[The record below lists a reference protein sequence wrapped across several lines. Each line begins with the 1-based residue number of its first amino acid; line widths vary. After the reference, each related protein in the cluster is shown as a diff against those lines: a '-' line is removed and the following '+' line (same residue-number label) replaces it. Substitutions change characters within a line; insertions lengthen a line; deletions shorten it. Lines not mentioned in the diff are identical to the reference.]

1 MKTARKS
8 SNHGY
13 ISIRSRLIA
22 AVAMLLV
29 ASFMVVS
36 SSYAWFT
43 LSTAPEITGIDTAVG
58 ANGNLEIALYTG
70 EAVAESGIGDTNQNV
85 KWGNLIDL
93 GDDTY
98 GLKTISLYPARLNV
112 TGDATNGWSI
122 EYEKPLMTPV
132 YSADGRIS
140 ALNDGTLTGPYD
152 GKSFDSSKT
161 SNGVRGIGNAT
172 SMSQQ
177 QLDFRTAQIAAARGG
192 SDAKSYATTA
202 LSNAGSTLAGMAAT
216 HAGAGETDNN
226 LYNLTD
232 IGVMLSTLGDAVN
245 GLDTAALNFIRAT
258 VASKNGTATDEAY
271 NTERDTYFATS
282 VDDATLEGWVN
293 DTTSVYK
300 FGENTTLQALW
311 DVREKVNNA
320 VVAAKAKFDALDA
333 STLAEDGTRTP
344 DENAK
349 DGIVTDAKWA
359 DVTSVLGGLVD
370 MNTILV
376 ENYKTTELKANIEAL
391 ISAVTSG
398 KGITVT
404 LMPADTTASNY
415 NAETGDGVYCELAKV
430 TGNFNVPIMIEEITY
445 GSIPL
450 KNIKATMKT
459 EVENAPTIKLVDNF
473 PTPPASSSSTAN
485 IINDLYGYVIDLAFR
500 TNAKDSK
507 LMLQTAE
514 ENRIYSGNTA
524 EDTMGGGSTMTFNT
538 SEGFGAAAV
547 KELMNSIRLVFVD
560 STKKIVAVGGANTAN
575 VDLEAATVAG
585 KVTADIQLYN
595 SSTYEFTADGFK
607 AIGELS
613 FVTPDTED
621 GNSELMPLAQNQQV
635 QLSVYVYL
643 DGDSVTNAD
652 VAATTMT
659 SMAGSLNLQFSSS
672 AELVP
677 MDYSPLKS
685 TSTGSTTSGEG
696 GE

>member
-70 EAVAESGIGDTNQNV
+70 ATVDESDIGDTNQNV

-140 ALNDGTLTGPYD
+140 ALNDGTLTGSYD
-152 GKSFDSSKT
+152 GKSFDSGKT

-216 HAGAGETDNN
+216 HAGAGGTDNN

-271 NTERDTYFATS
+271 NTARDTYFATS

-404 LMPADTTASNY
+404 LMPADPNASGY
-415 NAETGDGVYCELAKV
+415 DATTGDGVYCELAKV

-473 PTPPASSSSTAN
+473 PAPPASSSSTAN

-507 LMLQTAE
+507 LMLQTEA

-595 SSTYEFTADGFK
+595 SSTYEFTANGFK

-652 VAATTMT
+652 VAATTIT